1 MNTYHARELLKH
13 LANTDTEMSV
23 TEINKIFGVNARYKN
38 CQDTLFSIDELLS
51 FLSQRGKIIIS
62 QTGISV
68 VKDKICKH

>member
-1 MNTYHARELLKH
+1 MKIYHAHELLKH
-13 LANTDTEMSV
+13 LADSDTELSV
-23 TEINKIFGVNARYKN
+23 SEINDIFGVNARFKN
-38 CQDTLFSIDELLS
+38 CQDTQFSIDELLS